1 MEREGGGIVAV
12 SGFEVTG
19 WAAYLEGREFGEVG
33 AYERIDGLLRF
44 AVDPDNPANAAIVDL
59 RLAERDATGKVR
71 FQADFCVLRPVDAER
86 GNRRLLLEL
95 PNRGR
100 KLAPRLFNRAPS
112 EAPPTANI
120 LPGDGFLM
128 RHGFAIAWVGWQ
140 WDVVRSD
147 ALMGLIAPV
156 ALEDGS
162 QIPGQTVVRFQ
173 PNLAH
178 RTHLLADRVHQ
189 PYTVAD
195 LDDASATLTVRD
207 HDDAPP
213 ETIERENWRFAR
225 EDGGQVVADAS
236 HIYLD
241 SGFEPGRI
249 YELVYITDRSPVVG
263 AGLLALRDA
272 AAWARDGNGPDN
284 PLAGEIDRV
293 YAWGM
298 SQTGRMLRHF
308 LYLGLNLD
316 EAGKMAFDG
325 VIPHVGGA
333 RRGEFNHRYG
343 QPSVQ
348 YTPGFGHLPPFDD
361 GGLLERQRALGG
373 CPKVIQTNSSAE
385 YWRGDCA
392 LMHIDGTGERD
403 LPADPETRT
412 YHFAGTQHGPGAVP
426 LTNYNPNDGGR
437 GRYGFNCVEYT
448 PLMRAALINLDRWVS
463 DDIAPPASAHP
474 RLADGTA
481 VGRDTVVD
489 TFSEQIGI
497 HIPDVDKILRIRQV
511 DVGERVAEGVGAY
524 PAREGER
531 YPTFVAALDADL
543 NELGGIRLPDLTV
556 PVGTHTGWNP
566 RDPETGAPELIMP
579 MQGMTLF
586 FHRTRE
592 EREAAGDARPSLE
605 ERYAS
610 RDDYLERVRAAASE
624 LVEQRYVLEEDAETM
639 LNDGAARYD
648 EALATAERP

>member
-1 MEREGGGIVAV
+1 MAVIGFDVQGRELYLGGQ
-12 SGFEVTG
+12 
-19 WAAYLEGREFGEVG
+19 EFGEVG
-33 AYERIDGLLRF
+33 AYERIDGLLHF
-44 AVDPDNPANAAIVDL
+44 AVDPEHPANAAIVDL
-59 RLAERDATGKVR
+59 KLAESYDAGRVR
-71 FQADFCVLRPVDAER
+71 FQADFCVLRPVDAGR

-128 RHGFAIAWVGWQ
+128 RHGFAVGWIGWQ

-156 ALEDGS
+156 ALQDG
-162 QIPGQTVVRFQ
+162 QPIRGQTIVRFQ
-173 PNLAH
+173 PNVAH
-178 RTHLLADRVHQ
+178 QTHLLADRVHQ
-189 PYTVAD
+189 PYPAAD
-195 LDDASATLTVRD
+195 LDDSAATLTVRD
-207 HDDAPP
+207 FDDATP
-213 ETIERENWRFAR
+213 ETIARNRWRFAR
-225 EDGGQVVADAS
+225 EDGGEVVPDAE
-236 HIYLD
+236 HIYLE

-249 YELVYITDRSPVVG
+249 YELVFMTDRSPVVG

-272 AAWARDGNGPDN
+272 ATWAKNSDGTDN

-293 YAWGM
+293 YGWGM
-298 SQTGRMLRHF
+298 SQTGRMLRHYLF
-308 LYLGLNLD
+308 LGLNLD
-316 EAGKMAFDG
+316 EGAQTALDG
-325 VIPHVGGA
+325 VIPHVGGG

-361 GGLLERQRALGG
+361 AGLLERQRALGG
-373 CPKVIQTNSSAE
+373 LPKVMQTNSSAE

-392 LMHIDGTGERD
+392 LMHVDSTGEHD
-403 LPADPETRT
+403 LVPDPETRT

-448 PLMRAALINLDRWVS
+448 PLMRAALVNLDRWVS
-463 DDIAPPASAHP
+463 AGTEPPANAHP
-474 RLADGTA
+474 RLGDNTA
-481 VGRDTVVD
+481 TSRETVVD
-489 TFSEQIGI
+489 AFSGQIGI
-497 HIPDVDKILRIRQV
+497 HIPDASRIFRIRRV
-511 DVGERVAEGVGAY
+511 DVGGQAGKGIGTY
-524 PAREGER
+524 PVEEGER
-531 YPTFVAALDADL
+531 YPSFVAAVNEDL
-543 NELGGIRLPDLTV
+543 NELGGVRLPDLTV

-566 RDPETGAPELIMP
+566 RDPETGAPDLIMP

-586 FHRTRE
+586 FHRTRA

-605 ERYAS
+605 ERYVS
-610 RDDYLERVRAAASE
+610 RDDYLERVRAATNE
-624 LVEQRYVLEEDAETM
+624 LVEQRYVLEEDVETIM
-639 LNDGAARYD
+639 ADAGARYE
-648 EALATAERP
+648 EAMGTVVRP